1 MLKGGKFDTAVVMKL
16 IKTGNDMKM
25 LKFDTE
31 QGLIQRCN
39 DVHGNQRDGF
49 IHSLLASYI
58 DTYLIVAE
66 TLYSIME
73 LGITIEQNKLV
84 S

>member
-1 MLKGGKFDTAVVMKL
+1 MKL
-16 IKTGNDMKM
+16 IKTGNDLKM

-31 QGLIQRCN
+31 NGLVSRPEE
-39 DVHGNQRDGF
+39 VHGTQRDGF

-73 LGITIEQNKLV
+73 LGITIE
-84 S
+84 